1 MPMRNKRNPTKNV
14 INFDVEKVI
23 GKIDQSKPSTKFL
36 FFGVNLTFLI
46 WLTFVFIFTR

>member
-1 MPMRNKRNPTKNV
+1 MPMRNKNHSPKSG

-36 FFGVNLTFLI
+36 FFGVNLTFLV
-46 WLTFVFIFTR
+46 WLTLVFILTR